1 MNVLH
6 ITRNANILVIK
17 KFKSMKL
24 QN

>member
-1 MNVLH
+1 MNVLR

>member
-1 MNVLH
+1 MNVLR

-17 KFKSMKL
+17 KFKFMKL